1 MIPKASILR
10 RAEFEDLRPTTVEK
24 DYVLGWILYGIS
36 QHVQAREWVF
46 KGGTSLKKCFFNTYR
61 FSEDLDFTIP
71 AELPYTNV
79 SLSRTLREITEW
91 VESESGIGFPNNGIS
106 IDEYSNRR
114 GNTSFQAKVS
124 FAGPLQ
130 MPRRELQRIKFDI
143 TNDEVIADNPIR
155 RAVNHPYED
164 ERRPAPEVLCYSVNE
179 ILAEK
184 SRALYERQ
192 GRARDLYDVVH
203 IARVFRESVDVNVAS
218 RVVREKFS
226 FKQLPE
232 PTVDLIT
239 DRVNA
244 DLLRANWA
252 DQLTHQLPALP
263 NVDGFLESLRESL
276 SWWLESSRPTAHTG
290 PIPGKQGE
298 RVAARVTFARS
309 AVSHRLGIASPSLE
323 RIIYAARNRLCI
335 KVTYKGVSRT
345 VEPYSLRY
353 PQTGNTL
360 LYVWERDRGGV
371 HSNRIK
377 AYNVSKI
384 EGVDLTSLAYT
395 PRFVVEL

>member
-10 RAEFEDLRPTTVEK
+10 RVEFEDLRPTTVEK

-106 IDEYSNRR
+106 SELGRPTH
-114 GNTSFQAKVS
+114 TST
-124 FAGPLQ
+124 AGSP
-130 MPRRELQRIKFDI
+130 
-143 TNDEVIADNPIR
+143 
-155 RAVNHPYED
+155 
-164 ERRPAPEVLCYSVNE
+164 
-179 ILAEK
+179 
-184 SRALYERQ
+184 
-192 GRARDLYDVVH
+192 
-203 IARVFRESVDVNVAS
+203 
-218 RVVREKFS
+218 
-226 FKQLPE
+226 
-232 PTVDLIT
+232 
-239 DRVNA
+239 
-244 DLLRANWA
+244 
-252 DQLTHQLPALP
+252 
-263 NVDGFLESLRESL
+263 ESLRESL
-276 SWWLESSRPTAHTG
+276 SWWLESSRPTAHAG

-309 AVSHRLGIASPSLE
+309 AVSHRLAIASPSLE

-335 KVTYKGVSRT
+335 KITYKGVSRT
-345 VEPYSLRY
+345 AEPYSLRY

-360 LYVWERDRGGV
+360 LYVWEHDRGGV